1 MQKRLLGCAAAMFA
15 ALVIGC
21 QMNDGGGEQ
30 TPQSK
35 ILVSG
40 LQVGGKDVSIEQ
52 FTEIGVPYTAMEKY
66 NVVLSADFEDEKL
79 KRAGKPINAKIVE
92 PAKDAPLTLQ
102 KDASFNKFRLKS
114 AQKVEKPVT
123 VKIQFASA
131 GGEASGELKFK
142 LLPEPEIA
150 AVTHKQLE
158 YTLGQEYSGFKLK
171 PEFTCEPKEIAG
183 FSGSLFLRDE
193 SRKCSF
199 KSSNEEIATVA
210 EDGTVTTLK
219 KEGSCDITIAALN
232 GKTCA
237 VKITVKAIAVPKTLT
252 VSPNA
257 INLRA
262 GETKEITVI
271 ADPVNAD
278 RTLTDW
284 QVENPDAGKIEAVD
298 AANGI
303 YKITAL
309 ADGGAVFTAA
319 SRYNESIKVTVN
331 LTVSKE
337 LVESVS
343 ITPAKI
349 TLAKDASEQ
358 LTATVSPAGAPQQV
372 WWKSSD
378 EKIVTVDNTGKITAI
393 ESGDA
398 VISAISLADGTKE
411 SKCLVTVGAA
421 AGTVT
426 IDKQIVELTFGEKIK
441 LTASITPSDAK
452 QDVKWSADNYDLVDI
467 KSDGTVT
474 AKNKSGVARITATS
488 KADKTKKAECI
499 VCIAQQK
506 VTALKLTPPAIQ
518 MDTDSVQDFTLT
530 VEPEG
535 ATSFVVYKI
544 DEDTTNIKLKKFEKS
559 PSSNTYACTVESG
572 KIEET
577 KNITFISTANPE
589 IKTVLAVTT
598 SVPKVQSVR
607 IAERDK
613 RLTTEQLEEKLT
625 VEVLPANAEQKV
637 KWSSDQPEIVAV
649 DEESGS
655 LTPKK
660 NGKANITAVSVA
672 DATKKDTVTVTVEES
687 LSAISSLTSDKEL
700 VFFGQNAA
708 LTAELQPSDAWGN
721 LEWTSSND
729 DVRVTV
735 DPKNEKKA
743 TVSVQKSAKDGS
755 ATITVTSKL
764 NRKIK
769 KSVTIPVKTII
780 PERFTITCSDANDKM
795 YKSETLTF
803 TATAKSR
810 YVTSTPAPD
819 ASVVWSL
826 DGYNESKYQLSKDGK
841 LTCTKPNDVRNGST
855 ITVIATSALD
865 NEIQAKK
872 KITVYDNIAEIASV
886 SANLNEFTLNGNLL
900 LDPLRVNVKVTYAQK
915 SNVYE
920 KIAISEK
927 TTFTA
932 KPTSNHLKDAVYT
945 CYKESFT
952 GVDIEPA
959 SHTFGFAETFYVYP
973 IDPKTDRAVTTDQ
986 TKKFS
991 LTIWEKATGVKIINN
1006 EGVECSKDS
1015 DGDYVVRIDRK
1026 SSSKGWSVKIAPDY
1040 AKPQDFEYKVSG
1052 DTNTY
1057 GNYYTNLSDYKY
1069 ANGKNSFTIS
1079 TEDIGFLYGDK
1090 KNQITFTSK
1099 TAKTLKKTLYVTV
1112 VK

>member
-1 MQKRLLGCAAAMFA
+1 MQKRLLGCAAAMIV

-35 ILVSG
+35 ILVSAR
-40 LQVGGKDVSIEQ
+40 VAGKTVPIEQ
-52 FTEIGVPYTAMEKY
+52 FTEGGIPYTAAQLPY
-66 NVVLSADFEDEKL
+66 GVLLSASFEDTKL
-79 KRAGKPINAKIVE
+79 SRETVSAKIVE
-92 PAKDAPLTLQ
+92 PEKDTALTV
-102 KDASFNKFRLKS
+102 KFDAASWNTFVLEYT
-114 AQKVEKPVT
+114 AKVEKPMP
-123 VKIQFASA
+123 VKIHFSTEK
-131 GGEASGELKFK
+131 GEAAGELKFK

-183 FSGSLFLRDE
+183 SDGSVFLREE
-193 SRKCSF
+193 SRVCTF
-199 KSSNEEIATVA
+199 TSSNEEIATVA
-210 EDGTVTTLK
+210 PDGTVTTLK
-219 KEGSCDITIAALN
+219 KEGSCDITITALN

-372 WWKSSD
+372 WWKSSN

-441 LTASITPSDAK
+441 LTASIMPSDAK
-452 QDVKWSADNYDLVDI
+452 QDVKWTADNYDLVDI

-474 AKNKSGVARITATS
+474 AKNKSGIARITATS
-488 KADKTKKAECI
+488 KADKTQKAECI

-535 ATSFVVYKI
+535 ATSFVIYKI
-544 DEDTTNIKLKKFEKS
+544 DEDTTNIKLKKFEKN

-687 LSAISSLTSDKEL
+687 LSAISSLTSDKEQ

-708 LTAELQPSDAWGN
+708 LTAELQPSDAWGD

-780 PERFTITCSDANDKM
+780 PRSFTITCSDSNYKM
-795 YKSETLTF
+795 YKSEVLTF
-803 TATAKSR
+803 TAAADSI
-810 YVTSTPAPD
+810 YSSGPEPD
-819 ASVVWSL
+819 ASLTWSL
-826 DGYNESKYQLSKDGK
+826 KESGESNYTLTAAGK
-841 LTCTKPNDVRNGST
+841 LTCIKPYNVSNGDR
-855 ITVIATSALD
+855 ITVVATSALD
-865 NEIQAKK
+865 AKVKVEK
-872 KITVYDNIAEIASV
+872 KITVYDNIAEVSSV
-886 SANLNEFTLNGNLL
+886 TCDQTECTLGTIPFSTLKVDVRVAYTDRNHVYGKVAITEEKNVTGTPLSANLLKAVHDCDGSISSRIKIVPFRHTSA
-900 LDPLRVNVKVTYAQK
+900 KAQ
-915 SNVYE
+915 
-920 KIAISEK
+920 
-927 TTFTA
+927 
-932 KPTSNHLKDAVYT
+932 
-945 CYKESFT
+945 
-952 GVDIEPA
+952 
-959 SHTFGFAETFYVYP
+959 TFYVYP
-973 IDPKTDRAVTTDQ
+973 IDPKTDRAVTTDPS
-986 TKKFS
+986 KNFK
-991 LTIWEKATGVKIINN
+991 LIIWEKATGAKIINN
-1006 EGVECSKDS
+1006 EGDECGKDS

-1026 SSSKGWSVKIAPDY
+1026 SSSEGWTVKIAPDY
-1040 AKPQDFEYKVSG
+1040 AKPQEFEYKVTG

-1057 GNYYTNLSDYKY
+1057 GNYYTKLSDYQY
-1069 ANGKNSFTIS
+1069 ENGKNSFTIS
-1079 TEDIGFLYGDK
+1079 TEDIGFVYGNK

-1099 TAKTLKKTLYVTV
+1099 TDSSIKTTLYVTV

>member
-1 MQKRLLGCAAAMFA
+1 MQKRLLGCAAAMIA

-35 ILVSG
+35 ILLSARVA
-40 LQVGGKDVSIEQ
+40 GKAVPIEQ
-52 FTEIGVPYTAMEKY
+52 FTEGGIPYTAAQLPY
-66 NVVLSADFEDEKL
+66 GVLLSASFEDTKL
-79 KRAGKPINAKIVE
+79 TLSRETVSAKIVE
-92 PAKDAPLTLQ
+92 PEKDTALTV
-102 KDASFNKFRLKS
+102 KFDAASWNTFVLEYT
-114 AQKVEKPVT
+114 AKVEKPMP
-123 VKIQFASA
+123 VKIHFSTEK
-131 GGEASGELKFK
+131 GEAAGELKFK

-183 FSGSLFLRDE
+183 SDGSVFLREE
-193 SRKCSF
+193 SRVCTF
-199 KSSNEEIATVA
+199 TSSNEEIATVA

-219 KEGSCDITIAALN
+219 KEGSCDITITAQN

-262 GETKEITVI
+262 GETKEITVV

-319 SRYNESIKVTVN
+319 SQYNESIKVTVN

-343 ITPAKI
+343 IAPAKI

-426 IDKQIVELTFGEKIK
+426 IDKKIVELTFGEKIK

-506 VTALKLTPPAIQ
+506 VTALKLTPPTIQ

-544 DEDTTNIKLKKFEKS
+544 DEGTTNIKLKKFEKS

-577 KNITFISTANPE
+577 KNITFFSTANPE

-672 DATKKDTVTVTVEES
+672 DETKKDTVTVTVEES
-687 LSAISSLTSDKEL
+687 LSAISSLTSDKEQ

-708 LTAELQPSDAWGN
+708 LTAELQPSDAWGD

-780 PERFTITCSDANDKM
+780 PRSFTITCSDSNYKM
-795 YKSETLTF
+795 YKSEVLTF
-803 TATAKSR
+803 TAAADSI
-810 YVTSTPAPD
+810 YSSGPEPD
-819 ASVVWSL
+819 ASLTWSL
-826 DGYNESKYQLSKDGK
+826 KESGESNYTLTAAGK
-841 LTCTKPNDVRNGST
+841 LTCIKPYNVSNGDR
-855 ITVIATSALD
+855 ITVVATSALD
-865 NEIQAKK
+865 AKVKVEK
-872 KITVYDNIAEIASV
+872 KITVYDNIAEVSSV
-886 SANLNEFTLNGNLL
+886 TCDQTECTLGTIPFSTLKVDVRVTYTDRNHVYGKVAITEEKNVTGTPLSANLLKAVHDCDGSIYSRIKIVPFKHTSA
-900 LDPLRVNVKVTYAQK
+900 KAQ
-915 SNVYE
+915 
-920 KIAISEK
+920 
-927 TTFTA
+927 
-932 KPTSNHLKDAVYT
+932 
-945 CYKESFT
+945 
-952 GVDIEPA
+952 
-959 SHTFGFAETFYVYP
+959 TFYVYP

-991 LTIWEKATGVKIINN
+991 LTIWEKATGIKIFDN
-1006 EGVECSKDS
+1006 EGDECSKNS
-1015 DGDYVVRIDRK
+1015 KGAYVVRIDRK
-1026 SSSKGWSVKIAPDY
+1026 SSSEGWSVKIAPDY
-1040 AKPQDFEYKVSG
+1040 AKPQEFEYKVSG

-1057 GNYYTNLSDYKY
+1057 GNYYTKLSNYQY
-1069 ANGKNSFTIS
+1069 ENGQNSFTIS
-1079 TEDIGFLYGDK
+1079 TEDIGFVYGNK
-1090 KNQITFTSK
+1090 NNQITFTSK
-1099 TAKTLKKTLYVTV
+1099 RDESITTTLYVTV